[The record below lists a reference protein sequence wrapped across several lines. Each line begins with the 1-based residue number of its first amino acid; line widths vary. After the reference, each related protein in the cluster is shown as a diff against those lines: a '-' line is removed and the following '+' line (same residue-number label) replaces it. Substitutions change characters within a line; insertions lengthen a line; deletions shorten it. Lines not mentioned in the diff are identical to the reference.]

1 MPGFYVNFTLIQKSD
16 RKKMLLC
23 NSPLKIA
30 KTFQKHGLWFI
41 FCQETEL
48 LSLSCGFSLCFP
60 IGISPFRKCK
70 AEIMHLEI
78 GIRICMLLA
87 VVDSILR
94 WVVGEDMDTF
104 HPGTSFG
111 WKSFRCCFIGWG
123 YKIICSWSEKGTWLA
138 PNQKWLEPR
147 AARPGYILAHAES
160 GWISLFQ

>member
-1 MPGFYVNFTLIQKSD
+1 
-16 RKKMLLC
+16 MLLR
-23 NSPLKIA
+23 NSPRKIA

-48 LSLSCGFSLCFP
+48 LSLSCGFSPCFP

-70 AEIMHLEI
+70 AEIMQSRNNASGNWDKDLYVAGSSRLHFKMSSRGGNGYI
-78 GIRICMLLA
+78 SSRNI
-87 VVDSILR
+87 
-94 WVVGEDMDTF
+94 
-104 HPGTSFG
+104 FG

-160 GWISLFQ
+160 GWISLFQKWVK